1 MIAHILVTPS
11 NARPFWAT
19 HERFSTAAG
28 IKVWTDCCA
37 CKVPAEDTV
46 SRVITSWDC
55 PLGGFGSYEP
65 PYAQDADLP
74 TGAYYDARIETVCA
88 EGCGCVA
95 NPRKR
100 RGMALRAW
108 MRDGA

>member
-1 MIAHILVTPS
+1 M
-11 NARPFWAT
+11 
-19 HERFSTAAG
+19 
-28 IKVWTDCCA
+28 
-37 CKVPAEDTV
+37 PAEDTV

-65 PYAQDADLP
+65 PYAQHADLP
-74 TGAYYDARIETVCA
+74 TGAYYDARVETVCA

-100 RGMALRAW
+100 WGMALRAW